1 MTDITKLSD
10 RSLLEA
16 AAKFCGY
23 GVIAN
28 HETALVLRKQKN
40 GPALWWSSLTDAGDR
55 ARMCDEN
62 AIDIEHDTDIGFVIA
77 WHDGKSRSHSERY
90 ADYTNNRTL
99 AANYAATRLAARLWI
114 ERQEGK

>member
-1 MTDITKLSD
+1 MTDITTLPD
-10 RSLLEA
+10 RDLLEY
-16 AAKFCGY
+16 AAKFCGKKVIGIGDY
-23 GVIAN
+23 GLTIDLPKGRAEIFN
-28 HETALVLRKQKN
+28 
-40 GPALWWSSLTDAGDR
+40 PLTDAGDR

-99 AANYAATRLAARLWI
+99 AANYAATRLAAKLWM